1 MYETPERKPI
11 VYFYV
16 VMAPLYK
23 TQSPIRNW
31 SPILTSGKQIKRLIF
46 EVLIMEAM
54 GSWCHENNGKNLEAC
69 MWVLWTWI
77 SGWVHWWFWL
87 GLWSRFCLCLI
98 YICDLGL
105 CLCLVSVS
113 FLYFFH
119 LCCCDLG
126 LSFWLL
132 DLCFWLLD
140 LIWEEHE
147 EQVVMFLWK
156 IIMISN
162 NVLLLG
168 FYSFAWAWVWFG
180 SDLLEKKRKKND
192 WNNFFYFN

>member
-1 MYETPERKPI
+1 MYETPKRKPI

-54 GSWCHENNGKNLEAC
+54 GSWCQENNGKNLEAC

-132 DLCFWLLD
+132 DLC
-140 LIWEEHE
+140 
-147 EQVVMFLWK
+147 
-156 IIMISN
+156 SR
-162 NVLLLG
+162 LLG

-180 SDLLEKKRKKND
+180 SDLLEKKRKKMIGI
-192 WNNFFYFN
+192 NFFILIKRK